1 MSQSRNSPDERPLT
15 ARSVIA
21 STLLGSHPP
30 VLPVRVLVR
39 SGELFGI
46 AEGATRVALSRMAA
60 AGEVVAVGDGRY
72 RLAGRLLQRQVRQDS
87 ARRPAL
93 RPWKGDWVVAVV
105 PAGSRSA
112 EARNELRARMQEL
125 RMGELRDGVWT
136 RPDNLAVARV
146 EGCTWFTGRPD
157 EDDRSV
163 AEALWDLD
171 GWARR
176 ARDLIRRMRQTDE
189 LASGFVLSA
198 AVLRHFNADPSLPPE
213 LVPRTWPGD
222 RLRAAYDR
230 FDADFRRRWR
240 EFMQ

>member
-46 AEGATRVALSRMAA
+46 ADGATRVALSRMAA

-72 RLAGRLLQRQVRQDS
+72 RLAGRLLQRQERQDS
-87 ARRPAL
+87 ARRPVL
-93 RPWKGDWVVAVV
+93 RRWKGDWLLAVV
-105 PAGSRSA
+105 PTGSRSA
-112 EARNELRARMQEL
+112 EARNELRGRMAEL
-125 RMGELRDGVWT
+125 RLAELREGVWA
-136 RPDNLAVARV
+136 RPDNLSVARI

-157 EDDRSV
+157 ENDV
-163 AEALWDLD
+163 AGALWDLD
-171 GWARR
+171 GWASR
-176 ARDLIRRMRQTDE
+176 ARDLIRRMKRTDE
-189 LASGFVLSA
+189 LALGFVLSA
-198 AVLRHFNADPSLPPE
+198 AVLRHFNADPLLPPE
-213 LVPRTWPGD
+213 LLPRTWPGD
-222 RLRAAYDR
+222 RLRAAYEE
-230 FDADFRRRWR
+230 FDAEFRRRWR